1 MIGICGNTLNFTIRY
16 SFAETNLLIMTITYF
31 GHSCFL
37 IEAGGKRLLTD
48 PFITGNPL
56 AGNIRVDD
64 IRCDYLLLT
73 HAHSD
78 HVADVE
84 AIMKHNPGA
93 VIVGIWEIHAHYSQ
107 KGFKTH
113 PMNKGGWWQFDFGR
127 VKMVQAV
134 HSSSF
139 PDGAYGGAPA
149 GFVLDTA
156 DGVLYIAGDTALT
169 MDMQLIP
176 MTCPPLDAA
185 ILPIGSNFTMDVHDA
200 AIASDFIQCSRIIG
214 SHFDTFGFVKI
225 DHEAAIKSFS
235 EKGKELILLEI
246 GGKISI

>member
-1 MIGICGNTLNFTIRY
+1 MQ
-16 SFAETNLLIMTITYF
+16 ITYF

-37 IEAGGKRLLTD
+37 IETNGKRLLTD

-56 AGNIRVDD
+56 AGHIDVNS
-64 IRCDYLLLT
+64 IRCDYILIT

-84 AIMKHNPGA
+84 TVMSNNADA
-93 VIVGIWEIHAHYSQ
+93 TIVGIWEIHDHYSK

-113 PMNKGGWWQFDFGR
+113 PMNKGGWWNFDFGR
-127 VKMVQAV
+127 VKMVNAV

-139 PDGAYGGAPA
+139 PDGSYGGDPA
-149 GFVLDTA
+149 GFVLDTS

-176 MTCPPLDAA
+176 LTCPPLDGA
-185 ILPIGSNFTMDVHDA
+185 ILPVGSNFTMSPADA
-200 AIASDFIQCSRIIG
+200 LIAAEFIHCKRIIG
-214 SHFDTFGFVKI
+214 CHFDTFGFIKI
-225 DHEAAIKSFS
+225 DHEAAQALFTA
-235 EKGKELILLEI
+235 EERELLLPAI
-246 GGKISI
+246 GETIPVP